1 MRGLKMNRKMFLS
14 VSILVIGSLFLSAC
28 AITGFNVTRGSGDL
42 TTESRN
48 VSGFSR
54 IQIDGAGD
62 LIIVQGESESLEI
75 QAEDNIIGDL
85 TSEVRNE
92 TLVLGY
98 RENFL
103 RSTIIPTERIT
114 YTLTVINLSEVT
126 INGAADMEIDS
137 LETDA
142 FALNINGAGQVS
154 IDQLMADNLTV
165 QISGTATIEIAGEVT
180 QQSITI
186 DGAGNF
192 EAGDLA
198 TSSTTV
204 DINGLGNATVWATET
219 LDISID
225 GGGNLRYYGS
235 PDVTQDI
242 NGVGDI
248 DNLGEK

>member
-1 MRGLKMNRKMFLS
+1 MNRKMLLS
-14 VSILVIGSLFLSAC
+14 VSLLVIGSLFLSAC

-42 TTESRN
+42 ITESRN

-54 IQIDGAGD
+54 VQIDGAGE
-62 LIIVQGESESLEI
+62 LVIIQGDSESLEI

-85 TSEVRNE
+85 TSDVRGG

-98 RENFL
+98 QDKFL
-103 RSTIIPTERIT
+103 RNTIIPTERIT
-114 YTLTVINLSEVT
+114 YTLTIVDLSEVT
-126 INGAADMEIDS
+126 INGAADMEVDS

-142 FALNINGAGQVS
+142 LTLNINGAGKVS
-154 IDQLMADNLTV
+154 IDELMADNLNV
-165 QISGTATIEIAGEVT
+165 QISGTATIEIAGQVA

-204 DINGLGNATVWATET
+204 DINGLGNATVWVTEI

-225 GGGNLRYYGS
+225 GGGNVRYYGS
-235 PDVTQDI
+235 PNVTQDI

>member
-1 MRGLKMNRKMFLS
+1 MKGLKMNRKMLLR
-14 VSILVIGSLFLSAC
+14 VSILIIGSLFLSAC
-28 AITGFNVTRGSGDL
+28 VITGFNVTRGSGDL
-42 TTESRN
+42 TIESRN
-48 VSGFSR
+48 VSGFSGV
-54 IQIDGAGD
+54 QIDGAGE
-62 LIIVQGESESLEI
+62 LVIIQGDSESLEI
-75 QAEDNIIGDL
+75 QAEDNIIDKL
-85 TSEVRNE
+85 TSEVRNG

-103 RSTIIPTERIT
+103 RNTIIPTERIT
-114 YTLTVINLSEVT
+114 YTLTVIDLSEVT

-142 FALNINGAGQVS
+142 LALNINGAGQVS
-154 IDQLMADNLTV
+154 INQLMADNLTV
-165 QISGTATIEIAGEVT
+165 HISGTATIEIAGQVA

-225 GGGNLRYYGS
+225 GGGNLRYYGL
-235 PDVTQDI
+235 PHITQDI
-242 NGVGDI
+242 NGFSDI

>member
-1 MRGLKMNRKMFLS
+1 MNKNR
-14 VSILVIGSLFLSAC
+14 VINIAISLIGVLLLSAC
-28 AITGFNVTRGSGDL
+28 SITGLNVTRGSGVI
-42 TTESRN
+42 TTQSRS
-48 VSGFSR
+48 VSGFNAV
-54 IQIDGAGD
+54 QIDGAGE
-62 LIIVQGESESLEI
+62 LIITQGESESLEI
-75 QAEDNIIGDL
+75 RAEDNIIDEL
-85 TSEVRNE
+85 TSEVQG
-92 TLVLGY
+92 TKLVLGY
-98 RENFL
+98 RDNFL
-103 RSTIIPTERIT
+103 RNTIIPTERIT
-114 YTLTVINLSEVT
+114 YTLTVIDLSEVT

-142 FALNINGAGQVS
+142 LALNINGAGQVS
-154 IDQLMADNLTV
+154 INQLMADDLTV
-165 QISGTATIEIAGEVT
+165 HISGTATIEIAGQVA

-225 GGGNLRYYGS
+225 GGGNLRYYGL
-235 PDVTQDI
+235 PQITQDI
-242 NGVGDI
+242 NGFSDI